1 MREVTGD
8 VTSDAVPH
16 RDGGDIGELADK
28 LLVTLEIGA
37 ENTGVLVDEFYG
49 HSLDVCGSDSSH
61 IFHRVKPIMGM
72 PYLRLTLTRI
82 QQMENDSECSV
93 GPAVKLASKLKRWSV
108 YRIVTTQTNKQ
119 TDGLDCQ
126 SE

>member
-8 VTSDAVPH
+8 VTGDAVPH
-16 RDGGDIGELADK
+16 SDGGDIGELADK

-37 ENTGVLVDEFYG
+37 EHTGVLVDEFYG

-72 PYLRLTLTRI
+72 PYLRLTLTKI

-93 GPAVKLASKLKRWSV
+93 GPAVELRLTSTWKSNSYECLPL
-108 YRIVTTQTNKQ
+108 I
-119 TDGLDCQ
+119 LC
-126 SE
+126 